1 MITTNVFFR
10 FLIFRYATPGENL
23 AGGFTLQYCRGANTK
38 ENVSVMLVPYL
49 TSFDQNDVYFKYRRL
64 NGFFS
69 YFTFLFSLF
78 FSLFAFDFSLFT
90 FSLLTFHFSL
100 FTFRFSLFTFHFS
113 LFTFF
118 FSFQK

>member
-49 TSFDQNDVYFKYRRL
+49 TSFDQNDVCFKYRRL

-69 YFTFLFSLF
+69 YF
-78 FSLFAFDFSLFT
+78 
-90 FSLLTFHFSL
+90 HFSL
-100 FTFRFSLFTFHFS
+100 FTFLFTFHLTFHFYFSLFTFYFSPFHF
-113 LFTFF
+113 FTTIKGGGLGPAWKP
-118 FSFQK
+118 SV